1 MSQPT
6 RAKKSGKNT
15 RSSPSVKQNQTTASR
30 KPVPKPS
37 GPQLFSLSAGFTP
50 DAEPAKP
57 KDIDLFTIRTQ
68 GAALDGVHISS
79 AYTAPPPKLDVKPLK
94 ATPVPRERKIDRPDL
109 QHTGTIPAYL
119 LDPPARLPDA
129 HRPIPTVA
137 PRDFAQSQPVTP
149 PSGTSRRSDFEEDD
163 VPRDRPARRSSGRRR
178 DDEEDEIPAR
188 RKKTRRAAEET
199 ADRRQRRRNDF
210 EEDEAPA
217 RRKKKHRAAADETP
231 DRRRKRK
238 KPKPAPPPSS
248 REALARQRE
257 EAEIRRRQQKRKDR
271 AAMKPVMAYMDG
283 TKQLDLP
290 AAADRPSYANMPKKK
305 APYVPVRE
313 GTGNTLAATIREERE
328 ARRKQEERLGYMI
341 VGCVILFL
349 IAAGFLLRIFLNY
362 RRSADEYA
370 GLQGDYVSHMEVAA
384 AQSGD
389 DEETGLQYPP
399 IDINFASL
407 YALNNDLVGWIYVPG
422 CDISYPIVQGEDN
435 DFYLTHTFLGTA
447 SSCGAIFMDYADRA
461 SFSDFNTFVYG
472 HNMQDGSMFGALH
485 EYWQDETL
493 AEREPY
499 FYVYLRNSTVHKYR
513 ICSYYRDAGD
523 SQSYLRVSTPEEK
536 DAYVQMILQKSVLP
550 ESTSNEAG
558 AFITGAEDT
567 YVTLSTCQ
575 GRIGGGQRF
584 LIHGY
589 LVGVY

>member
-1 MSQPT
+1 M
-6 RAKKSGKNT
+6 R
-15 RSSPSVKQNQTTASR
+15 
-30 KPVPKPS
+30 
-37 GPQLFSLSAGFTP
+37 
-50 DAEPAKP
+50 
-57 KDIDLFTIRTQ
+57 RT
-68 GAALDGVHISS
+68 
-79 AYTAPPPKLDVKPLK
+79 
-94 ATPVPRERKIDRPDL
+94 
-109 QHTGTIPAYL
+109 
-119 LDPPARLPDA
+119 
-129 HRPIPTVA
+129 
-137 PRDFAQSQPVTP
+137 
-149 PSGTSRRSDFEEDD
+149 DFEEDD
-163 VPRDRPARRSSGRRR
+163 APQARSVRENAARGTGMRR
-178 DDEEDEIPAR
+178 
-188 RKKTRRAAEET
+188 T
-199 ADRRQRRRNDF
+199 DF
-210 EEDEAPA
+210 EEDDAPV
-217 RRKKKHRAAADETP
+217 RRKKKRRPATRQDTRRDTRQNPRE
-231 DRRRKRK
+231 RRRHK
-238 KPKPAPPPSS
+238 KSAPPPPPS
-248 REALARQRE
+248 REELAKQRE
-257 EAEIRRRQQKRKDR
+257 EAEIRRRQERRKDR

-290 AAADRPSYANMPKKK
+290 DASSRPGYANMPKKK
-305 APYVPVRE
+305 PPYVPVRE
-313 GTGNTLAATIREERE
+313 GRGNTLAATIKEERE
-328 ARRKQEERLGYMI
+328 IRRKQEERLTYMI

-370 GLQGDYVSHMEVAA
+370 GLQGDYVTQMDVAIE
-384 AQSGD
+384 QPEEDG
-389 DEETGLQYPP
+389 ETGLQYPP
-399 IDINFASL
+399 MDINFASL

-447 SSCGAIFMDYADRA
+447 SSCGAIFMDSGDHA

-513 ICSYYRDAGD
+513 ICSFYRDAGD

-536 DAYVQMILQKSVLP
+536 QAYVQMILQKSVLP
-550 ESTSNEAG
+550 ETTSNETG
-558 AFITGAEDT
+558 AFIAGAEDT

-575 GRIGGGQRF
+575 GRIGSGQRF